1 MKSDVHLGSLARLR
15 PSSVGRSLQV
25 SRDKRGWSSRQ
36 NVVWLYAVLAAL
48 PALVAAVVSVG
59 ADWTPASDYAPIE
72 VRIRDVFSSHPP
84 VLGPYSRLGGNHPGP
99 LMFYVLSIPHR
110 LLGGQAWTL
119 LVGAALINAACIAL
133 TVRIAGRKGQAGLA
147 ALTGLLTLA
156 AVWGLGVEHV
166 RDVWNPRLPV
176 LPFLLA
182 AMASWAVVVG
192 SRRSLPVA
200 LVAASFCAQSHV
212 GYMGLAAVLSAWAVY
227 GVWRHRADSRSWR
240 GPIVASAL
248 LLSLI
253 WALPLGQQV
262 FGEQGNLTRIFVEA
276 NNTGEPKYGWSGVNG
291 LLLPHLGPTPAWFR
305 ATQDDP
311 FELRG
316 RSGLGFPPM
325 GLVAFAAGLV
335 VALRRRDRDPLALL
349 LVTASLWIVG
359 AVSISQL
366 SGIPGPYLYRWVRP
380 LGVLL
385 WAAALWP
392 LGRALRDALRESGRR
407 RMQWATG
414 SRSLLVINLLFGAV
428 AVGVSVGETGT
439 PFREYR
445 EKYQQT
451 SVVADEVVSAVGKR
465 VAAPSVVE
473 VKPRGAVV
481 FSVAAV
487 VGELERSGYDVTIEN
502 GEGAAW
508 GGHRRPGT
516 READVTAVLADS
528 LDFASPPSANLERVT
543 SVDKLTPEQRRDY
556 QALAPL
562 SSRCDELARALNAGE
577 DTAASTAE
585 LDQCRRLSELKLL
598 DGKFYILIGR
608 PADP

>member
-1 MKSDVHLGSLARLR
+1 MARGSSRSALDVAAVRSGKDGLAL
-15 PSSVGRSLQV
+15 
-25 SRDKRGWSSRQ
+25 RQ
-36 NVVWLYAVLAAL
+36 NVVWLYAALAAL
-48 PALVAAVVSVG
+48 PALVAAIVSVG

-72 VRIRDVFSSHPP
+72 VRIRDVFSNHPP

-99 LMFYVLSIPHR
+99 MMFYLLSIPHR

-156 AVWGLGVEHV
+156 CVWGLGVEHV
-166 RDVWNPRLPV
+166 RDVFNPRLSV

-182 AMASWAVVVG
+182 AIASWAVVVG

-200 LVAASFCAQSHV
+200 VVAASFCAQSHV
-212 GYMGLAAVLSAWAVY
+212 GYMGLTAVLLTWTVY
-227 GVWRHRADSRSWR
+227 GVWRHRADLRSWR
-240 GPIVASAL
+240 GPIVVSAL

-262 FGEQGNLTRIFVEA
+262 FGEQGNLTRILAEA
-276 NNTGEPKYGWSGVNG
+276 NNNGEPKYGWSGVSTH
-291 LLLPHLGPTPAWFR
+291 LLPHLGPTPAWFR
-305 ATQDDP
+305 ATQGDP
-311 FELRG
+311 FERG
-316 RSGLGFPPM
+316 RSGLVFPPL
-325 GLVAFAAGLV
+325 GLLAFAAGLV
-335 VALRRRDRDPLALL
+335 VALRRRDRSPLALL
-349 LVTASLWIVG
+349 LLTASLWIVG

-366 SGIPGPYLYRWVRP
+366 SGVPAPYLYRWVRP

-392 LGRALRDALRESGRR
+392 LGRALGATLRESGRR

-414 SRSLLVINLLFGAV
+414 SRPSLALKLLFGAV
-428 AVGVSVGETGT
+428 AVGVAVGETGT
-439 PFREYR
+439 PFQEYR

-451 SVVADEVVSAVGKR
+451 TIVADEVVAAVETR

-473 VKPRGAVV
+473 VQPKGAVV
-481 FSVAAV
+481 FSIPAV
-487 VGELERSGYDVTIEN
+487 VGELERAGYNVTVESA
-502 GEGAAW
+502 EGAVW

-516 READVTAVLADS
+516 READVTAILADS
-528 LDFASPPSANLERVT
+528 PDFASPPGAAFERVG

-556 QALAPL
+556 QALTPL
-562 SSRCDELARALNAGE
+562 SSRCDELNRDLYVRGNA
-577 DTAASTAE
+577 AASAVE
-585 LDQCRRLSELKLL
+585 LDQCRRLSQLKPL
-598 DGKFYILIGR
+598 DGTFYVIIGR
-608 PADP
+608 PADS